1 MIIKRDMLEQIVEA
15 AEEFPVVAI
24 LGPRQSGKTTIAQ
37 LTFPQH
43 SYVNLEDI
51 SLRRLAMEDPKR
63 FLKDL
68 AHESGIIIDE
78 AQHAPELF
86 SYIQVMADQE
96 KKNGFYII
104 TGSQNFTLDENITQ
118 SLAGRVAKLTLMP
131 LSIQEIKN
139 AKLLPE
145 KIEELVVQGGYPKIY
160 AEDVSRERLLKNY
173 IDTYVQKDVRQ
184 VKNITDLVKFE
195 LFIRSCAALTGQL
208 LNKNA
213 LADSLD
219 ISAPT
224 VDSWISLL
232 VSSYII
238 FLQEPFFKNY
248 GKRMV
253 KSPKLYFV
261 DTGLACSLLGI
272 RTAEDLVI
280 NPLRGEL
287 IETSIVSDLY
297 KQFYNLDLKP
307 SIYFWRDYAQKEVDV
322 IIEKSPK
329 PLAIEIKSSKTVSPH
344 YFDTISYWNKISN
357 TTNAT
362 NYVINGGSET
372 QQWSKGMVL
381 SWQDAGDL
389 IKKAFNT
396 ET

>member
-1 MIIKRDMLEQIVEA
+1 MIIKREMLDQIVDA
-15 AEEFPVVAI
+15 AREFPVVAI

-37 LTFPQH
+37 LAFPQH

-86 SYIQVMADQE
+86 SYIQVLSDKE
-96 KKNGFYII
+96 RRKGFYII
-104 TGSQNFTLDENITQ
+104 TGSQNFTLDEKITQ

-145 KIEELVVQGGYPKIY
+145 RIEDLVVQGGYPKLY
-160 AEDVSRERLLKNY
+160 ADNVSRERLLNNY

-195 LFIRSCAALTGQL
+195 QFIRSCAALTGQL
-208 LNKNA
+208 LNKHT

-238 FLQEPFFKNY
+238 FLKEPFYKNY

-261 DTGLACSLLGI
+261 DTGIACSLLGI

-287 IETSIVSDLY
+287 IETCIVSDLY
-297 KQFYNLDLKP
+297 KQFYNIDLKP

-329 PLAIEIKSSKTVSPH
+329 PVAIEIKSSKTVSPH
-344 YFDTISYWNKISN
+344 YFDTISYWDELSN
-357 TTNAT
+357 TTSAT
-362 NYVINGGSET
+362 NYVIYGGTET
-372 QQWSKGMVL
+372 QQWSKGKVV

-389 IKKAFNT
+389 VQKIFK
-396 ET
+396 

>member
-1 MIIKRDMLEQIVEA
+1 MIIKREMLDQIVEA
-15 AEEFPVVAI
+15 AREFPVVAI

-43 SYVNLEDI
+43 SYVNLEDL

-63 FLKDL
+63 FLKDF

-86 SYIQVMADQE
+86 SYIQVIADQE

-104 TGSQNFTLDENITQ
+104 TGSQNFTLDEKITQ

-139 AKLLPE
+139 AKLLPG

-160 AEDVSRERLLKNY
+160 ADDVSRERLLKNY

-184 VKNITDLVKFE
+184 VKNINDLVKFE

-208 LNKNA
+208 LNKHT

-272 RTAEDLVI
+272 RTAEDLII

-307 SIYFWRDYAQKEVDV
+307 SIYFWRDYAQKEIDV
-322 IIEKSPK
+322 IIEKSPQ

-344 YFDTISYWNKISN
+344 YFDTISYWNKISH
-357 TTNAT
+357 TTSAS

-372 QQWSKGMVL
+372 QQWNKGMVL

-389 IKKAFNT
+389 IQKVFKI
-396 ET
+396 